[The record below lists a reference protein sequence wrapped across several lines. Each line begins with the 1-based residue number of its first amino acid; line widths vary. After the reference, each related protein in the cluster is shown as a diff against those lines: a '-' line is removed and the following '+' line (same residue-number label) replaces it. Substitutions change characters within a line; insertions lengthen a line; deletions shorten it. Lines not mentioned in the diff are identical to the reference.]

1 MTRGARS
8 LAGDDVA
15 VHHGF
20 RILQK
25 AQQGMYKMPGQFTV
39 IYMHIHIKHNVK
51 TNVHTHTHILYVYIC
66 VYIYIYLSIY
76 TRLYEISSEI

>member
-20 RILQK
+20 RILQGVQPGQGVEDTWD
-25 AQQGMYKMPGQFTV
+25 AQGMYKKPGQFTV
-39 IYMHIHIKHNVK
+39 Q
-51 TNVHTHTHILYVYIC
+51 
-66 VYIYIYLSIY
+66 
-76 TRLYEISSEI
+76 